1 MTLKDRT
8 YIIVGGGLAGVCVA
22 IQLIRAGAKVILF
35 DKNENHSSII
45 AAGIINPIVFRRMTK
60 SWRVDE
66 FLPYLKSFYSEI
78 EVETNSSLLH
88 ELPMRRLFSSIQ
100 ERDFWLE
107 KQDNVVFQPYLNS
120 VTEDDMNY
128 SVSKNEFGS
137 GRVSEAYFVDVK
149 AFIATCKAWISTKGD
164 VIQEEFNY
172 AQLNENNYK
181 NIDFDGI
188 IFCEGFENKNNPWF
202 GELPL
207 DQTKGQTLTVRST
220 ELPTNVSLNRKCFV
234 LPLKKNLFKIGSTYE
249 WHNPT
254 THITEEAKTDIL
266 DHLSYITDEKV
277 EVISQEAGVR
287 PTTRDRRPLIG
298 THPNHKNYHIFNGL
312 GAKGYMICPKLSSEF
327 VSYLAQESTLDK
339 EVDVKRYFSK
349 DVT

>member
-8 YIIVGGGLAGVCVA
+8 YIIVGGGLAGVSVS
-22 IQLIRAGAKVILF
+22 IQLIQAGAQVILF

-66 FLPYLKSFYSEI
+66 FLPYLKSFYNEM
-78 EVETNSSLLH
+78 ELETGSTFLY
-88 ELPMRRLFSSIQ
+88 ELPMRRMFSSLQ
-100 ERDFWLE
+100 EHDFWLE
-107 KQDNVVFQPYLNS
+107 KQENIEFQPYLNP
-120 VTEDDMNY
+120 VTQEDMNY
-128 SVSKNEFGS
+128 TVSKNEFGS
-137 GRVSEAYFVDVK
+137 GRVSAAYYVDVK
-149 AFIATCKAWISTKGD
+149 TFIQKCKAWVSTKGE

-172 AQLNENNYK
+172 DQLNENSYK
-181 NIDFDGI
+181 DITFDDI

-220 ELPTNVSLNRKCFV
+220 ELPIGVSLNRKCFV
-234 LPLKKNLFKIGSTYE
+234 LPLEKNLFKVGSTYE

-254 THITEEAKTDIL
+254 THITEEAKTEIL
-266 DHLSYITDEKV
+266 DHLSFITDEKV

-298 THPNHKNYHIFNGL
+298 THPHHKNFHIFNGL
-312 GAKGYMICPKLSSEF
+312 GAKGYMICPMLSHEF
-327 VSYLAQESTLDK
+327 VSYLAQETSLDK
-339 EVDVKRYFSK
+339 EVDVKRYFTK
-349 DVT
+349 D